1 MLGGVVGGE
10 KTGHS
15 EQEGRDAE
23 GAPVRAG
30 LVLREKEKKNQG
42 RCLG

>member
-1 MLGGVVGGE
+1 MLVEGWGE

-15 EQEGRDAE
+15 EQEGRGAE

-30 LVLREKEKKNQG
+30 LVLREKEEKSQG
-42 RCLG
+42 GCLG